1 MGRDHAVTFPAFL
14 APRSVGTQV
23 SRTDDSSINPRVT
36 PVTAGDVMPMATIC
50 IGAAP
55 TVSDYLRSLRIR
67 RLSPKTITTAKSIL
81 HNLAVTCGGRDLL
94 DLAHADLY
102 EWQARRADQVAA
114 RTMRTQLSYV
124 RGFYTWAVDE
134 DLLQTDPSTRLAVPR
149 VPRLLPHPISEEDLE
164 RATEAADDRLRAI
177 LCLAAFAGLRAAE
190 VADLDWRNVYLSG
203 PEPTLRVVG
212 KGSKERIIDLSLSM
226 VRILER
232 LPDRRGPVIRRG
244 DGKPGRNTP
253 NTISQVAIRHL
264 RSCGINAS
272 LHWGRHRA
280 ITVVCR
286 IGGLRVAQEF
296 AGHASASTTGGYA
309 AVARRDLR
317 PVVVQAGEIQAS

>member
-1 MGRDHAVTFPAFL
+1 
-14 APRSVGTQV
+14 
-23 SRTDDSSINPRVT
+23 
-36 PVTAGDVMPMATIC
+36 
-50 IGAAP
+50 
-55 TVSDYLRSLRIR
+55 
-67 RLSPKTITTAKSIL
+67 LSPKTINTAKSIL
-81 HNLAVTCGGRDLL
+81 HNLAVACGSRDLL
-94 DLAHADLY
+94 ELAHADLY
-102 EWQARRADQVAA
+102 EWQATRADQVAA
-114 RTMRTQLSYV
+114 RTLRTQMSFV
-124 RGFYTWAVDE
+124 RCFYAWALDE
-134 DLLQTDPSTRLAVPR
+134 DLVETDPSARLQTPK

-164 RATEAADDRLRAI
+164 RAIEGADDRMRAI
-177 LCLAAFAGLRAAE
+177 LCLAAFCGLRAAE
-190 VADLDWRNVYLSG
+190 VADLDWRNVYLTG

-212 KGSKERIIDLSLSM
+212 KGSKERIIDLSPKM

-264 RSCGINAS
+264 RSCEIVGS

-280 ITVVCR
+280 ITIVCR

-309 AVARRDLR
+309 AVAQRDLR
-317 PVVVQAGEIQAS
+317 HVVVAAGEIQAS